1 MVQLP
6 QHSLRAVLAGKGD
19 QRNIKQ
25 VFMMSRLI
33 GVYSSHHKKMQQ
45 CLLCPP
51 TVEQQIREETIVIC
65 LISNSRAEEALR

>member
-33 GVYSSHHKKMQQ
+33 GVYSSHHKMQQ
-45 CLLCPP
+45 CLLCSP

-65 LISNSRAEEALR
+65 LVSNSRAEEALR

>member
-6 QHSLRAVLAGKGD
+6 QHSLMAVLAGKGD
-19 QRNIKQ
+19 QRNIKR
-25 VFMMSRLI
+25 VFMMSCLI
-33 GVYSSHHKKMQQ
+33 GVYSSHDKIMQQ

-65 LISNSRAEEALR
+65 LVSNFRAEKALR

>member
-51 TVEQQIREETIVIC
+51 TVEQQIERKQLSFVLFQTPEQK
-65 LISNSRAEEALR
+65 RR